1 MESVIARFEQMHET
15 MIQTVTPSNA
25 FFANTFEPWARVSNE
40 TEADTG
46 MIQLLGYVAADKE
59 TRDAADKAQRL
70 LGFAH
75 AAWMARSDLFV
86 LLKAAAERDETLDP
100 ESRHWMEA
108 KLRDFT
114 TCGHGSLDE
123 STMHAYIRQLSEIE
137 NLKYRYNRN
146 LMKESGGLWMDRKD
160 LDGVPENE
168 LQTWKRDGRVNEGK
182 YFVPF
187 ANGGAKI
194 VLSYAC
200 KESARRKMF
209 LAEEAKVPENV
220 KLLQEIT
227 CLRDAQA
234 RLLGYKSH
242 GQFRIQGRAIK
253 SVDSVQKLLEEL
265 RESLVPLGR
274 LELAE
279 LQRLRMESLKRH
291 DPLEC
296 SENDRLPPWDL
307 AYYKRLRSL
316 AASVDEEAISEYF
329 PLGPTVTGMLV
340 IFEPIL
346 MLRFVKIP
354 QNELDRNSIW
364 HESVEVW
371 EAWDTE
377 GTDFL
382 GFLYFDLLWR
392 EDKYKGSQNANIHCG
407 FLKQDGTRKV
417 PATALMCCFPQPT
430 ESTCALLKHSEVV
443 ILFHELGHAIHDLV
457 SKTKFARFH
466 GTGLPVDFGEM
477 PSILLENWCWME
489 ETLSKLSCHYTTL
502 DPRYLDEWRAR
513 HVGAPDPP
521 AKIPSDLSKRLI
533 NTRYLNHGLYYLHQL
548 SVSIFDMKI
557 HNPAGPGDIA
567 SLELT
572 KLWYDI
578 REDIEGMD
586 FTESRKKGHGHVTF
600 GHLLSGYDMGYFGYL
615 R

>member
-1 MESVIARFEQMHET
+1 MSRPQLPFVFGAAQIMSTMESVIARFEQMHET
-15 MIQTVTPSNA
+15 MIRTVTPSNA

-123 STMHAYIRQLSEIE
+123 STMHAYIRQLSDIE
-137 NLKYRYNRN
+137 DLKYRYNRN
-146 LMKESGGLWMDRKD
+146 LMEENGGLWMDRQD

-168 LQTWKRDGRVNEGK
+168 LQKWKRDGGVNEGK

-200 KESARRKMF
+200 KESARRKIF
-209 LAEEAKVPENV
+209 LADEAKVPENV

-234 RLLGYKSH
+234 KLLGYKSH
-242 GQFRIQGRAIK
+242 GEFRIQGRAIK
-253 SVDSVQKLLEEL
+253 SVDSVEKLLAEL

-274 LELAE
+274 LELEE
-279 LQRLRMESLKRH
+279 LQTLRMESLKTH
-291 DPLEC
+291 DPFEC

-316 AASVDEEAISEYF
+316 AASVDEEATSEYF
-329 PLGPTVTGMLV
+329 PLGPTVTGMLA

-354 QNELDRNSIW
+354 QNELDRNSTW

-377 GTDFL
+377 GNDFL

-392 EDKYKGSQNANIHCG
+392 EDKYKGSQNANIHCVSLTEAGALKVLTDTSRQG
-407 FLKQDGTRKV
+407 FLKQDGTRKA
-417 PATALMCCFPQPT
+417 PATALMCCFPQTT

-443 ILFHELGHAIHDLV
+443 ILFHGRSPWV
-457 SKTKFARFH
+457 
-466 GTGLPVDFGEM
+466 
-477 PSILLENWCWME
+477 W
-489 ETLSKLSCHYTTL
+489 TTL
-502 DPRYLDEWRAR
+502 P
-513 HVGAPDPP
+513 
-521 AKIPSDLSKRLI
+521 
-533 NTRYLNHGLYYLHQL
+533 TC
-548 SVSIFDMKI
+548 
-557 HNPAGPGDIA
+557 
-567 SLELT
+567 
-572 KLWYDI
+572 
-578 REDIEGMD
+578 
-586 FTESRKKGHGHVTF
+586 
-600 GHLLSGYDMGYFGYL
+600 
-615 R
+615 